1 MKNATYKKQDMRPG
15 LLIVRGSHPDAQVY
29 TVQGLP
35 NGNEIYLVWFEGSRK
50 CGQWSDYS
58 NSHKPTIEQ
67 IEYSINANGRLAG
80 IMDVAEILCSNPNA
94 VWTPLLDEECANI
107 IALTETA

>member
-15 LLIVRGSHPDAQVY
+15 LLIVRGQHPDAQVY
-29 TVQGLP
+29 TVKGVPQE
-35 NGNEIYLVWFEGSRK
+35 NNIYLVWFEGSRK

-58 NSHKPTIEQ
+58 GCYKPTVEQ

-80 IMDVAEILCSNPNA
+80 IMDVAEVTSFNA
-94 VWTPLLDEECANI
+94 TIV
-107 IALTETA
+107 